1 VCRAGSG
8 SRAKTASGE
17 AETAPLTC
25 CFLSS
30 LIGPPA
36 TSMVGGESV
45 MAGGSRQVRPDQFNG
60 GMNDAVPAVPLTAWL
75 RSEVPDV
82 KVGDEPVAVDRI
94 SGGHSNL
101 TYRITDAAGTAWAL
115 RRPPTGMVLATA
127 HDMSREWRF
136 ISALALTPVPVA
148 RPVGYCADAGV
159 IGAEFYVM
167 GFVDGE
173 VLGDEDS
180 GHRLDPGDA
189 RRTAGLDTVDVLA
202 DLHAVEP
209 DAVGLGD
216 LRRSGGYLERQLRRW
231 HRQVHESAVPDL
243 AVVDA
248 AHERLVARAAT
259 LPPSDVR
266 IAHGDYRPGNLSFGP
281 DGRVRAIFDWELATL
296 GDPLADLG
304 WLLASWGRPGD
315 TAPPTIAGP
324 NRVGGYPDGDE
335 LVARYA
341 ERSGRDVSE
350 LDFYVAF
357 ARWRSACIGAG
368 VYSRYAGGVMGA
380 DEPDRGAARLK
391 SLHDQAEA
399 ALEALT

>member
-1 VCRAGSG
+1 
-8 SRAKTASGE
+8 
-17 AETAPLTC
+17 
-25 CFLSS
+25 
-30 LIGPPA
+30 
-36 TSMVGGESV
+36 
-45 MAGGSRQVRPDQFNG
+45 
-60 GMNDAVPAVPLTAWL
+60 MNDAVPVASLADWLRTAVPSVQG
-75 RSEVPDV
+75 R
-82 KVGDEPVAVDRI
+82 VAVERI

-101 TYRITDAAGTAWAL
+101 TYRITDEAGTSWAL

-136 ISALALTPVPVA
+136 ISALAPTPVPVA
-148 RPVGYCADAGV
+148 PPLAYCADAGV

-167 GFVDGE
+167 GFVDGD
-173 VLGDEDS
+173 VLGDAES
-180 GHRLDPGDA
+180 GHRLAAGEP

-216 LRRSGGYLERQLRRW
+216 LHRSGSYLERQLRRW
-231 HRQVHESAVPDL
+231 HRQVHESAVTDL
-243 AVVDA
+243 RAVDA
-248 AHERLVARAAT
+248 AHEQLVARAAA

-266 IAHGDYRPGNLSFGP
+266 IAHGDYRPGNLAVSA

-304 WLLASWGRPGD
+304 WLMASWGRPGD
-315 TAPPTIAGP
+315 QTPPTIEGP
-324 NRVGGYPDGDE
+324 NQVEGYPDGDE
-335 LVARYA
+335 LVSRYA
-341 ERSGRDVSE
+341 KRSGRDVSE

-380 DEPDRGAARLK
+380 DEADGGAARLQ
-391 SLHDQAEA
+391 SLQTQAEA
-399 ALEALT
+399 ALAALR